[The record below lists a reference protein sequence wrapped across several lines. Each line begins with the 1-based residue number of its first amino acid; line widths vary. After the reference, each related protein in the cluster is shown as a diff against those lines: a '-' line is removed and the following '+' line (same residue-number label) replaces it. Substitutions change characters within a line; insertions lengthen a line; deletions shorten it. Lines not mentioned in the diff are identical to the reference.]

1 MDCLIDVSFLVDRVD
16 REQRAGER
24 TGGGADAGID
34 GADSRAAQ
42 APRPPVLATLRRP
55 TISAPFPTL
64 SRQNG
69 IRATWNEPAAGT
81 DDSPTGLS
89 RAAVRGSPASREG
102 QRAAASA
109 TRGGRPPQRGATT
122 S

>member
-1 MDCLIDVSFLVDRVD
+1 GSEGRLAARAPAASPSRLRCGRWTVSSTSPSSWIVWIVNSELAN
-16 REQRAGER
+16 EP
-24 TGGGADAGID
+24 GGGADAGID

-89 RAAVRGSPASREG
+89 
-102 QRAAASA
+102 
-109 TRGGRPPQRGATT
+109 
-122 S
+122 